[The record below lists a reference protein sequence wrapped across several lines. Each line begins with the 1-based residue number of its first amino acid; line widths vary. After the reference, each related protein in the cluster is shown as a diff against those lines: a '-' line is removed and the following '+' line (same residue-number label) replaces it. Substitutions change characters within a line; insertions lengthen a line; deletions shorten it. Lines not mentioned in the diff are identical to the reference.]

1 MPNNN
6 VLNLGALTPALGFSF
21 LRRPTGYIRVTVSQR
36 ERGFCGAVVLSIV
49 IKLTVSG
56 APERFPKSQFFA
68 RMGGLAR
75 D

>member
-1 MPNNN
+1 MFGQFLLP
-6 VLNLGALTPALGFSF
+6 LGEG
-21 LRRPTGYIRVTVSQR
+21 V
-36 ERGFCGAVVLSIV
+36 CGAVVLSIV

-56 APERFPKSQFFA
+56 APERFPKSEFFA